1 MIMQTRKQYGALDKT
16 PPRVAVATFEVFR
29 MLTEV
34 SSDYR
39 NGLCLSL
46 IIPAQL
52 IRLSPPNVR
61 RPDTALT
68 ELVITGCLFPT
79 LPPD

>member
-1 MIMQTRKQYGALDKT
+1 
-16 PPRVAVATFEVFR
+16 

-46 IIPAQL
+46 NIPAQL
-52 IRLSPPNVR
+52 IRLSPPIVR

-68 ELVITGCLFPT
+68 ELVITGCSGFSSPARLT
-79 LPPD
+79 

>member
-1 MIMQTRKQYGALDKT
+1 
-16 PPRVAVATFEVFR
+16 V
-29 MLTEV
+29 LTEV

-46 IIPAQL
+46 NIPAQL
-52 IRLSPPNVR
+52 IRLSPPIVR

-68 ELVITGCLFPT
+68 ELVITGCSGFSSPARLT
-79 LPPD
+79 

>member
-1 MIMQTRKQYGALDKT
+1 MQTRKQYGALDKT

-29 MLTEV
+29 LHTEV

-61 RPDTALT
+61 RPDAALI
-68 ELVITGCLFPT
+68 ELVTTGCLFPA

>member
-1 MIMQTRKQYGALDKT
+1 
-16 PPRVAVATFEVFR
+16 

-61 RPDTALT
+61 EPDTALT
-68 ELVITGCLFPT
+68 ELVITGCFVFSSPARLT
-79 LPPD
+79 